1 MQAHNHSQSAP
12 TVRQRVRIRFCK
24 QGDLRL
30 IGHRD
35 LVRTIERLLR
45 RAGLPLAV
53 SQGFHPKPRMSFP
66 AALAVGIEGLDEVME
81 IELAEA
87 FTAEALRRRLTACR
101 VPGLDFH
108 RVEVLLPG
116 AGGNKASVSR
126 VTYEIDVPSEREDE
140 IARRTAELLAC
151 RRFPIQRPGRSRSI
165 DLLEFLEALTLR
177 EGTLLMTFRVT
188 QQANPGP
195 RDVLRA
201 LELDELERHGACL
214 RRTKVELRS

>member
-1 MQAHNHSQSAP
+1 M
-12 TVRQRVRIRFCK
+12 VRQRVRIRFCK

-35 LVRTIERLLR
+35 LARAAERLFR
-45 RAGLPLAV
+45 RAGLPLAM

-87 FTAEALRRRLTACR
+87 ITAEALLERLTACH

-108 RVEVLLPG
+108 RVEVLPPG
-116 AGGNKASVSR
+116 AGGNKASVAR
-126 VTYEIDVPSEREDE
+126 VSYEIDVSSEREDE
-140 IARRTAELLAC
+140 IARRVAELLAS
-151 RRFPIQRPGRSRSI
+151 RRFPIQRPNRSRSI
-165 DLLEFLEALTLR
+165 DLLEFLEALKLH
-177 EGTLLMTFRVT
+177 EGILLMTFRVT

-201 LELDELERHGACL
+201 LGLDEFERHGACL
-214 RRTKVELRS
+214 RRTKVELRR

>member
-1 MQAHNHSQSAP
+1 
-12 TVRQRVRIRFCK
+12 
-24 QGDLRL
+24 
-30 IGHRD
+30 

-87 FTAEALRRRLTACR
+87 LTAETVLERLTACR
-101 VPGLDFH
+101 VRGLDFR
-108 RVEVLLPG
+108 RVEILPRQ
-116 AGGNKASVSR
+116 AGGKKARVSR
-126 VTYEIDVPSEREDE
+126 VTYEIDVPREREDE
-140 IARRTAELLAC
+140 IARRVAELLAR
-151 RRFPIQRPGRSRSI
+151 RRFPIQRPGRSQSI
-165 DLLEFLEALTLR
+165 DLLEFLEELKLF
-177 EGTLLMTFRVT
+177 EGTLLMTLRVT

-195 RDVLRA
+195 RDVLRG
-201 LELDELERHGACL
+201 LGLDELERRGACL